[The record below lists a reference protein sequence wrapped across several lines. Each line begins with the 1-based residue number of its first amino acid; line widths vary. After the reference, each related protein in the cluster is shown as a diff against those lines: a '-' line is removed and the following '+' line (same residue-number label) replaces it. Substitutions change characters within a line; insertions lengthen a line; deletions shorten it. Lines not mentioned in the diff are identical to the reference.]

1 MKAHRLQKK
10 ADESK
15 REQKTVLGIDSG
27 VSFKDMISGDETVD
41 VAKSRAKEAFK
52 RLLGCL

>member
-41 VAKSRAKEAFK
+41 VAKSRAEERKQ
-52 RLLGCL
+52 